1 MSDKYYGFSVD
12 ETTTRGKL
20 EEVTGNVASVGKYE
34 HGTIISNDLADNG
47 QLFSLTFEEN
57 ALKTYETYLNNF
69 EVQTLDETLI
79 NYNGVLDYVLNIP
92 RTLYITVSGY
102 SFIGATNTNKIKLKI
117 KGTTTK
123 DGDTQQ
129 TYTIELSKSDD
140 SFVGG
145 TNEAFTTIHSVQITD
160 VAEENATNFDGCK
173 LTISSGDGVG
183 FGYGTNVP
191 YLYKYF
197 YDGTLQDGL
206 SGNDK
211 TITIDTTNKKITFSD
226 RANFTENNKKR
237 KLYFVTN

>member
-12 ETTTRGKL
+12 ETTRGKL
-20 EEVTGNVASVGKYE
+20 EEVVGSVASVGKYE
-34 HGTIISNDLADNG
+34 HGAIISNDLADNG

-69 EVQTLDETLI
+69 DVSTLDETLI

-102 SFIGATNTNKIKLKI
+102 AFIGATNTNKIKLKI

-129 TYTIELSKSDD
+129 TYTIELSKSGDN
-140 SFVGG
+140 FVGG
-145 TNEAFTTIHSVQITD
+145 TNEAFTSIHSVQITD
-160 VAEENATNFDGCK
+160 IAEENTTNFEGGK

-183 FGYGTNVP
+183 FGYGSKTP

-197 YDGTLQDGL
+197 YDGTLQDGTTE
-206 SGNDK
+206 NNK
-211 TITIDTTNKKITFSD
+211 AVTIDTTNKKITFSD
-226 RANFTENNKKR
+226 RTNFTENNKKR
-237 KLYFVTN
+237 KLYFVTNS